1 MAEER
6 TQQADNLTF
15 SKTTLITALSVFFL
29 SLFVVFLFLSSKSVW
44 TQKIKDATSLL
55 EPLRQENI
63 TLKSK
68 LEFYR
73 KQDSVYAKMV
83 GERIFDAKVIDNFRV
98 YGLFKDK
105 GQKYE
110 LEEIAKKFNIPN
122 AKAIK
127 MSEIDN
133 EHWFIVPV
141 KGTHFVRKAES
152 ASSIAKKY
160 YNNVADS
167 TLIKEFNPTIKMG
180 NMIFIPYQK

>member
-1 MAEER
+1 MAEE
-6 TQQADNLTF
+6 TTHKIENITF

-44 TQKIKDATSLL
+44 TQKIKEAEATV

-83 GERIFDAKVIDNFRV
+83 GEKVFDAKVIDNFRV

-105 GQKYE
+105 GQKYSI
-110 LEEIAKKFNIPN
+110 EEIAKKFNIPN

-127 MSEIDN
+127 MSEVDEDN
-133 EHWFIVPV
+133 WFIIPV

-160 YNNVADS
+160 YNNAADS
-167 TLIKEFNPTIKMG
+167 ILIKDFNPVIKMG